1 MSADTTARSR
11 SGAPRAH
18 GAGFVLDVR
27 SLGRAP
33 GSMRELRRTVTTTEQ
48 FGLDLIGVPVG
59 AEVELDLRLQ
69 SVSEGV
75 LVTGTLDAP
84 VVGECARCLEQFTDT
99 VQLSLTELF
108 VYPDSVTDQTS
119 GDDEIYRMSDDLIDL
134 EPLVVDQL
142 GLELPL
148 QPLCSPDC
156 QGCAPSA
163 VFGWRL
169 RDPITGMRYLIPA
182 GPGWRNSPPDRPAAA
197 APTRVRPPENLPPIQ
212 HVTVQRR
219 TSRGRSQAPDVPF
232 QYPVAAQPVE
242 GRRPHPDHLPEPGL
256 W

>member
-1 MSADTTARSR
+1 MPADTTARSR

-48 FGLDLIGVPVG
+48 LGLDLIGVPVG

-84 VVGECARCLEQFTDT
+84 VTGECSRCLEQFTDT

-108 VYPDSVTDQTS
+108 AYPDSATDQTS
-119 GDDEIYRMSDDLIDL
+119 ADDEIYRMSDDLIDL

-142 GLELPL
+142 GIELPL

-156 QGCAPSA
+156 PGLCPECGVRMAIAGSDHRHEILDPRWAGLAKFAPGSPGSGSPDEGA
-163 VFGWRL
+163 A
-169 RDPITGMRYLIPA
+169 TGDHSTDTA
-182 GPGWRNSPPDRPAAA
+182 RNS
-197 APTRVRPPENLPPIQ
+197 TEEN
-212 HVTVQRR
+212 
-219 TSRGRSQAPDVPF
+219 
-232 QYPVAAQPVE
+232 
-242 GRRPHPDHLPEPGL
+242 
-256 W
+256 